1 MKGQAVFTQWEQ
13 DHHVSQQYYDRLW
26 ARLSVGLH
34 QQAAR
39 RLSRAQANDIEANS
53 VRAAGS
59 FKAFQRQL
67 RRENGRL
74 FAETVKMKAYHLE
87 QVKALPAGREVKLL
101 VAGPSRLKRTV
112 LDEYLRQRER
122 VRLEAEDMLNRTCA
136 RQAAYYQ
143 RRENWSSSQRWI
155 DVLNPFKW
163 IDAFRR

>member
-1 MKGQAVFTQWEQ
+1 MERQALFTDWQ
-13 DHHVSQQYYDRLW
+13 DQHHVSQQYYDRLW

-39 RLSRAQANDIEANS
+39 RAARAQGKDIEAN
-53 VRAAGS
+53 VIRAAGS
-59 FKAFQRQL
+59 FKGFQHQL
-67 RRENGRL
+67 KRENGRL
-74 FAETVKMKAYHLE
+74 FAETVKLKAYHLE

-122 VRLEAEDMLNRTCA
+122 VRLEAQDMLNRTCA

-143 RRENWSSSQRWI
+143 RRENWSSSQRWG
-155 DVLNPFKW
+155 DMLNPFKW